1 MCTNVLPRPRL
12 ARRPGAAGPGPSA
25 DPAGPLRGLRGRG
38 GQCGPPLP
46 HRGQSP
52 RRRPGPPRLPAR
64 TIQEVRREAKRRGP
78 RPWLKP
84 PRVACLA
91 EGVEPQAARGN
102 PAGGRERQRLG
113 KGFGGRPALTRTW
126 LQVMN
131 SLVWVSSTSVHSLL
145 RKAGTFEL
153 CFIVNEAQGLPNSTP
168 ERGVNGGCGS
178 GGGSCS
184 PRTPTT
190 QAQQP
195 PGPAPQPRQASSEL
209 GGRRP
214 HVTDKSPHS
223 ARTQGGGRTGPVSG
237 QSQAPTA
244 RHRKVIGCCR
254 PGVGGSRRGHRLL
267 LRLLYGSLCCSGSP
281 T

>member
-78 RPWLKP
+78 CPWLKP

-195 PGPAPQPRQASSEL
+195 PRPRPPAPPSE
-209 GGRRP
+209 
-214 HVTDKSPHS
+214 
-223 ARTQGGGRTGPVSG
+223 QRTGRPAAARDGQVSALG
-237 QSQAPTA
+237 PYAGWGPHRSCFRPIPGTDRTTQKSDWVLQTWSGWEQKGAPPSSSA
-244 RHRKVIGCCR
+244 FIRE
-254 PGVGGSRRGHRLL
+254 PLL
-267 LRLLYGSLCCSGSP
+267 
-281 T
+281 